1 MEERKGLIIGLS
13 SKARCGKDTFAEYLI
28 ECLKERHQRNFKQVA
43 FAKQLKMMCKEHF
56 ELSDDQ
62 LWESGKNIR
71 ETPDKRFVKDE
82 SILAPEYEGNTDL
95 VEYWTPREIMQEL
108 GGFYRRIDRDFW
120 VKDLNLYL
128 IGNDIKD
135 AIITDVR
142 HINECEFVKI
152 NKGVLIKI
160 IREDADEIHG
170 MEHESETA
178 LDDRPK
184 DYFDIEINNVG
195 TLEDLYIAAKDSSDA
210 IIMIENMIN
219 KGRIVKDGK
228 E

>member
-1 MEERKGLIIGLS
+1 MIIGMVG
-13 SKARCGKDTFAEYLI
+13 KARSGKDTFAEYLTK
-28 ECLKERHQRNFKQVA
+28 CLKERHQRNFKHAA
-43 FAKQLKMMCKEHF
+43 FAAQLKAMCKEHF

-82 SILAPEYEGNTDL
+82 SILASEYKGNTGL

-120 VKDLNLYL
+120 VKSLNLYL

-142 HINECEFVKI
+142 HINECQYIKI

-160 IREDADEIHG
+160 VRGDADEIHG

-178 LDDRPK
+178 LDGMPGT
-184 DYFDIEINNVG
+184 YFDIEINNCG
-195 TLEDLYIAAKDSSDA
+195 TLEDLYIAAEDSSNA
-210 IIMIENMIN
+210 IMMIENMIN

>member
-1 MEERKGLIIGLS
+1 MKIGCCGKG
-13 SKARCGKDTFAEYLI
+13 RVGKDTFAEYLI
-28 ECLKERHQRNFKQVA
+28 KCLKERHQRDFEHVA

-82 SILAPEYEGNTDL
+82 SIWRAEYEGDADL

-108 GGFYRRIDRDFW
+108 GSFYRRIDRDFW
-120 VKDLNLYL
+120 VKALNLHL
-128 IGNDIKD
+128 ISNDIKD

-142 HINECEFVKI
+142 HINECEYIKI

-160 IREDADEIHG
+160 NREDAAEIHG
-170 MEHESETA
+170 MDHESETA
-178 LDDRPK
+178 LDGFSH

-195 TLEDLYIAAKDSSDA
+195 TLEDLYVAAEDSSDA
-210 IIMIENMIN
+210 IIMIENMIE
-219 KGRIVKDGK
+219 KGRTVKDGK